1 MGRRWWWGLVVA
13 VGLMVVLAPMSAVQ
27 AGEGKKA
34 AEPAKEEKK
43 AEAPPAEKKV
53 EAPAEKKE
61 PAKAEKPA
69 GLVGTIVA
77 VLPESNTLV
86 VDVPHGKD
94 YLRVGAV
101 VTGQTKV
108 MIRGKKAALEN
119 LTWGQKVRINI
130 RRVPTGT
137 ELLSVEALD
146 QPKG

>member
-1 MGRRWWWGLVVA
+1 MGRRWWWVLVVDA
-13 VGLMVVLAPMSAVQ
+13 GLMVVLAPTSAVQ
-27 AGEGKKA
+27 AGEEKKA
-34 AEPAKEEKK
+34 VGPAKEEKK
-43 AEAPPAEKKV
+43 A

-101 VTGQTKV
+101 VTGQTRV
-108 MIRGKKAALEN
+108 MIRGKRAALEN

-130 RRVPTGT
+130 RRAPTGT

>member
-13 VGLMVVLAPMSAVQ
+13 GGLMLALLPISAVQ
-27 AGEGKKA
+27 AGE
-34 AEPAKEEKK
+34 
-43 AEAPPAEKKV
+43 EKKV
-53 EAPAEKKE
+53 EVPAAKTAPAR
-61 PAKAEKPA
+61 AEKPS

-86 VDVPHGKD
+86 VDVPQGKD
-94 YLRVGAV
+94 FLRVGAV

-108 MIRGKKAALEN
+108 VIGGKKAALEN
-119 LTWGQKVRINI
+119 LIWGQKVRINI

>member
-27 AGEGKKA
+27 AGE
-34 AEPAKEEKK
+34 EKK
-43 AEAPPAEKKV
+43 AV
-53 EAPAEKKE
+53 EL
-61 PAKAEKPA
+61 AKAEKPA
-69 GLVGTIVA
+69 GLVGTIVS

-101 VTGQTKV
+101 VTGRTKV

>member
-1 MGRRWWWGLVVA
+1 MRLRWWLLVV
-13 VGLMVVLAPMSAVQ
+13 VGVMVALAPVSSLQ
-27 AGEGKKA
+27 AGEEKKA

-43 AEAPPAEKKV
+43 A

-77 VLPESNTLV
+77 VLPENNTLV

-94 YLRVGAV
+94 YLRVGGAV
-101 VTGQTKV
+101 TSKTRITI
-108 MIRGKKAALEN
+108 MGKKAALEN

-130 RRVPTGT
+130 RRVETGT

-146 QPKG
+146 RPKS